1 MHVVEIS
8 DTIVPI
14 SNPTC

>member
-14 SNPTC
+14 SNPIC